1 MNIIEVVFFIPHT
14 LRFYFIAKFVIQ
26 CIHCNFEKVYTY
38 IWIFFQAPVGTA
50 AYQYQYEVSDPEGNN
65 FFGQGEKRDGAVTS
79 GSYFVLLPDGRR
91 QRVDYTVNGAEG
103 FVSTVTYN

>member
-1 MNIIEVVFFIPHT
+1 VTFSQIYASPLPKAEARRANQARPQRQAV
-14 LRFYFIAKFVIQ
+14 
-26 CIHCNFEKVYTY
+26 
-38 IWIFFQAPVGTA
+38 APVGNA

-79 GSYFVLLPDGRR
+79 GSYFVLLPDSRR
-91 QRVDYTVNGAEG
+91 QRVDYTVNGPEG